1 MKRFILTSILI
12 AIVNNTKSVH
22 ASGFLSTNYLFKSEI
37 LKYDLNYRVYT
48 PKTDI
53 QKVLLPTLY
62 LTDGQ
67 WYLSSG
73 EIITVLDDLIA
84 SNQISPIYVIFIDSR
99 NPHNLI
105 ENRRNNEFMCNS
117 KYISFFINELV
128 PTISYNF
135 PVSLAREDR
144 VIGGISFGGLNA
156 ACFGLTANKY
166 FGGLV
171 MQSPANEQHLKIIRR
186 LYAKSP
192 ALPLKMFLSSG
203 GKNDN
208 GQAIYKFYN
217 TLLHK
222 NYDVTF
228 IKNNKG
234 HNWDN
239 WRPLIPAILTTFFT
253 IKEISK

>member
-1 MKRFILTSILI
+1 MIVIKRFILITALFII
-12 AIVNNTKSVH
+12 TCNTKSVT
-22 ASGFLSTNYLFKSEI
+22 AKGFLSSNYLFKSEI

-48 PKTDI
+48 PKVDI
-53 QKVLLPTLY
+53 QKGSLPTLY

-67 WYLSSG
+67 WYLTSG
-73 EIITVLDDLIA
+73 EIIKVLDDLIT
-84 SNQISPIYVIFIDSR
+84 SNQIPPIYVIFIDSR
-99 NPHNLI
+99 NPHNLM
-105 ENRRNNEFMCNS
+105 ENRRNNEFMCNA
-117 KYISFFINELV
+117 KYISFVIKELI
-128 PTISYNF
+128 PTISHNF

-156 ACFGLTANKY
+156 ACFGLTANEY

-171 MQSPANEQHLKIIRR
+171 MQSPANEQHLKVIRR

-192 ALPLKMFLSSG
+192 KLPLKMFLSSG
-203 GKNDN
+203 EKNDN
-208 GQAIYKFYN
+208 GKAIKKFYN

-234 HNWDN
+234 HHWGN
-239 WRPLIPAILTTFFT
+239 WRPLIPDVLTTFFT
-253 IKEISK
+253 MK